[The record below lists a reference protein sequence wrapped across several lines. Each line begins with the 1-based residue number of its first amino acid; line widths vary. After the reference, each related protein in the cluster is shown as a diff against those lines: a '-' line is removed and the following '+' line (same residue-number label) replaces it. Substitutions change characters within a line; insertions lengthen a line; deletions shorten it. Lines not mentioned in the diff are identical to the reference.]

1 MENAAKSGK
10 SDFPLD
16 GTGIPTNESAII
28 ASAVLNPGEEHPKR
42 KL

>member
-1 MENAAKSGK
+1 MRRNLENQIFHSMEQV
-10 SDFPLD
+10 
-16 GTGIPTNESAII
+16 IPTNESAII